1 MSGYE
6 LLYVVPTEKTNKGK
20 NSACLV
26 LRKGNQ
32 EPQKQYQSAESYM
45 VNWQEELEEETK
57 RKAEVTSLYQ
67 TKNGGRG
74 KVYLMPN
81 QQIFIPISIL
91 PGKGNSTG
99 YVSLKDVT
107 GISQGY
113 NENGMIRFLE
123 GRISLQTHM
132 AVDSLFDRVN
142 KAKSTYCEGFK
153 PADLVMELIT
163 EKEKVQCALSQP
175 NGLGADILHVGKSLT
190 LATLDF
196 LRQVPIEKLPE
207 VIGDLCRKMGRVD
220 EYWRDK
226 KMDWLRAYIYTM
238 VGHTATKEDVKK
250 ALELADRPETIP
262 MVNPKEIQRKYWTAF
277 CETQEEPSDIDTDEP
292 LDDGKL
298 IWRATYADVF
308 RTFPDKPS
316 ISARAAA
323 QFGLPNTSSLAA
335 TMKESL
341 QSQARL
347 TFPASP
353 AVSAMMES
361 ALSQAR
367 FEFPASPVVSAV
379 MESVQ
384 TAFHASSAV
393 SAMMKSALGQTQT
406 TFPASLALSAA
417 MKAAQQQTRLVGQQM
432 RIHRNMSALRAI
444 SQGFEK

>member
-57 RKAEVTSLYQ
+57 YKAEVTSLYQ
-67 TKNGGRG
+67 TKNGRRG

-113 NENGMIRFLE
+113 NGNGMIRFLE

-220 EYWRDK
+220 GYWRDK

-262 MVNPKEIQRKYWTAF
+262 QVNPTEIGRKYWPAF
-277 CETQEEPSDIDTDEP
+277 CEIQEESPEINSVDTFATRP
-292 LDDGKL
+292 L
-298 IWRATYADVF
+298 IFVT
-308 RTFPDKPS
+308 
-316 ISARAAA
+316 ARCD
-323 QFGLPNTSSLAA
+323 TVREI
-335 TMKESL
+335 T
-341 QSQARL
+341 
-347 TFPASP
+347 ASP
-353 AVSAMMES
+353 IASTITEAQSVLQKSSKMATLMETALSQTRTASPVSSAVSAMMES

-406 TFPASLALSAA
+406 TFPASSALSAA

>member
-113 NENGMIRFLE
+113 NGNGMIRFLE

-262 MVNPKEIQRKYWTAF
+262 QENPTEIRRKYWPSFCKTQTAES
-277 CETQEEPSDIDTDEP
+277 ETTADET
-292 LDDGKL
+292 LHRGKL
-298 IWRATYADVF
+298 IFNDSYVDMVRHITARPEVSALT
-308 RTFPDKPS
+308 KMQPS
-316 ISARAAA
+316 VR
-323 QFGLPNTSSLAA
+323 SL
-335 TMKESL
+335 TDL
-341 QSQARL
+341 
-347 TFPASP
+347 SP
-353 AVSAMMES
+353 AME
-361 ALSQAR
+361 
-367 FEFPASPVVSAV
+367 
-379 MESVQ
+379 
-384 TAFHASSAV
+384 
-393 SAMMKSALGQTQT
+393 
-406 TFPASLALSAA
+406 
-417 MKAAQQQTRLVGQQM
+417 AAQQQERYFGQM
-432 RIHRNMSALRAI
+432 ARTYRYLNNWKAI
-444 SQGFEK
+444 PGVITQSQGMVNAMASANSLLDQIGRTSLMFQTNNFYDEKLTRRMVFGDLEKWKGVGVVGLGSNIEDLIHPLNRKKLPDK